1 MALTYSNF
9 QTFAE
14 VEAYYNKIKPLGG
27 KDNVGKD
34 IRPIGDRRRKHE
46 RIVKISPN
54 CYALS
59 DGYHFGDEVF
69 KAWMYGAEKYTPT
82 LGDMEKYAPIVWRK
96 KRDGLEEVTLR
107 NGWGPGL
114 HTGRY
119 QFLYRHTPKGMWFR
133 NRNGKHFIEAG
144 GTQYYLAKV
153 RTTPRYV
160 YDAIHDNTSTHF
172 WQKRM
177 KDWARLQD
185 DNSALTFT
193 NLQGRWTLVDGG
205 KEIPTPPKVLVR
217 KELKARYKKHI
228 GAFKEWAFTMG
239 PMLPLRDY
247 SYIRDMNSQAAE
259 WCAEQSGGKR
269 HYWGDPLMHIDV
281 KTKRQIMCDE
291 EHPMRLHMAVSMLRN
306 IELYNVEDEDDARR
320 VKQRANT
327 WINNHMGFT
336 KKG

>member
-14 VEAYYNKIKPLGG
+14 VEAYYNKIKPLRG
-27 KDNVGKD
+27 KDNEGKD

-59 DGYHFGDEVF
+59 DGHHHGDELF
-69 KAWMYGAEKYTPT
+69 PAWGYGSEGHKIT
-82 LGDMEKYAPIVWRK
+82 LEDMEKYAPIVWRK
-96 KRDGLEEVTLR
+96 RRDGLEEVTLR

-114 HTGRY
+114 HTSRY
-119 QFLYRHTPKGMWFR
+119 QFLYRHSPKGMWFR
-133 NRNGKHFIEAG
+133 NRNGKHFIDAD

-153 RTTPRYV
+153 RTTPRAI
-160 YDAIHDNTSTHF
+160 YDAINNTPSNHY
-172 WQKRM
+172 WQNRM
-177 KDWARLQD
+177 KNWVRLQD

-193 NLQGRWTLVDGG
+193 NVQGRWTLVDGG

-228 GAFKEWAFTMG
+228 DAFKEWAFTMG

-247 SYIRDMNSQAAE
+247 SYARDMQNQMVE
-259 WCAEQSGGKR
+259 WIEAQGEKK
-269 HYWGDPLMHIDV
+269 HYWGDPFMQLDV

-291 EHPMRLHMAVSMLRN
+291 EHPMRLHMAVSMLRS
-306 IELYNVEDEDDARR
+306 IELYNVEDEDEARR
-320 VKQRANT
+320 CKQRANT
-327 WINNHMGFT
+327 WINNHMNFT
-336 KKG
+336 KKV